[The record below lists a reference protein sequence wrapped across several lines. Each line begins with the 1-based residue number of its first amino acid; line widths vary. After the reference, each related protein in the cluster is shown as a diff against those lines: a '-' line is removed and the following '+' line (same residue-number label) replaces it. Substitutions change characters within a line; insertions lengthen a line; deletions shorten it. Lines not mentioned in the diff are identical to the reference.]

1 MEPITLPLDT
11 TPEGE
16 IRITGSRVP
25 LQFLIYE
32 YRNGAT
38 AEDIVAHYP
47 SLKLADVHAAL
58 SYYLNNKAEMDK
70 YVLKQEK
77 IANDL
82 RQKIEQ
88 RFPQKE
94 LRQRLLSRLEKSA

>member
-1 MEPITLPLDT
+1 MEPIALPLDT
-11 TPEGE
+11 TPKGE

-47 SLKLADVHAAL
+47 NLKLADVHATL

-70 YVLKQEK
+70 YVLRQEK

-88 RFPQKE
+88 RFPQNE